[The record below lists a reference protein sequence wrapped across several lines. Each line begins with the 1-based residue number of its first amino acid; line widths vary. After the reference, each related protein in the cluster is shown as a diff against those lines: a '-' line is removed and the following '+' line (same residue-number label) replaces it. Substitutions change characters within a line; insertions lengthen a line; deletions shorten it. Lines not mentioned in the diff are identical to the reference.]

1 MIGTVRARA
10 KEWGLGVSSSG
21 KEQIAVM
28 FELVGDHA
36 GQTITWFGYFTENT
50 VDRTL
55 DSLRHCGWD
64 SDNIAELDN
73 LNANEVELVLDEEEY
88 EGKVRTKV
96 KWVNRPARLMMK
108 EQMTPA
114 AAAAF
119 AQRLRGKTVAHK
131 QKYGAQPKP
140 QAAPAGRTRSPA
152 SDGPPPDEWV
162 PPEDDDIR
170 F

>member
-1 MIGTVRARA
+1 MIGTFKGRA
-10 KEWGLGVSSSG
+10 KEWALGMSSGG

-28 FELVGDHA
+28 FELTGDHA

-64 SDNIAELDN
+64 NDNIAELDN
-73 LNANEVELVLDEEEY
+73 LSANEVDLVLDEEEY

-131 QKYGAQPKP
+131 QKYVAAQPKT
-140 QAAPAGRTRSPA
+140 QASGHARSPA
-152 SDGPPPDEWV
+152 GNGPPPDEWV
-162 PPEDDDIR
+162 PPTDDEIN